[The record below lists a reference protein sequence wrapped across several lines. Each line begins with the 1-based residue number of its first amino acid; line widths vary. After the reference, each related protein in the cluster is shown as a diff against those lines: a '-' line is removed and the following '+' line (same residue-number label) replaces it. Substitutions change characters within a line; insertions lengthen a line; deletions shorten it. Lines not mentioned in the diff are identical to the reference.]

1 MFLPWGVGIGGH
13 VIGHPG
19 KVNQSWSKTEAID
32 FNLFCFSQWNVE
44 NKTTKFQLSI
54 CLLWKQ
60 INTSDPG
67 IINIYST
74 EKNAQKSSFRTI
86 QYSCQFFRTIRT
98 PKSTLILTLLF
109 SILIPDC
116 LNYTECIQE
125 RKIHTESILNIIQIK
140 NIHIFSI
147 TDKTIRT
154 MITLRFSG
162 ENKDAIL

>member
-1 MFLPWGVGIGGH
+1 MKQNGSNRFQH
-13 VIGHPG
+13 
-19 KVNQSWSKTEAID
+19 
-32 FNLFCFSQWNVE
+32 FFFSQWNVE

-86 QYSCQFFRTIRT
+86 QYSCQFFRTMRT

-109 SILIPDC
+109 SILIPDRMFE
-116 LNYTECIQE
+116 LHGMHTGKKNPHW
-125 RKIHTESILNIIQIK
+125 IHTKYYTNKKYTHFFDHRQNNK
-140 NIHIFSI
+140 NNDHVKVF
-147 TDKTIRT
+147 R
-154 MITLRFSG
+154 R
-162 ENKDAIL
+162 E

>member
-1 MFLPWGVGIGGH
+1 MKQNGSNRFQH
-13 VIGHPG
+13 
-19 KVNQSWSKTEAID
+19 
-32 FNLFCFSQWNVE
+32 FFFSQWNVE
-44 NKTTKFQLSI
+44 NKTKKFQLSI

-109 SILIPDC
+109 SILIPDRMFA
-116 LNYTECIQE
+116 LHGTHTGKKNPYWTRTKYYTN
-125 RKIHTESILNIIQIK
+125 KKYT
-140 NIHIFSI
+140 HIFSI
-147 TDKTIRT
+147 TDKTMGT